1 MATTTR
7 QVDGW
12 LLVETNPGEERA
24 RVLLLPGWLCTDE
37 IFAELLAEP
46 TLAAAGVRLV
56 AANPPGFAGLPLP
69 DGCDAS
75 IPAYADL
82 LERLAAVE
90 KPTVILGHSFF
101 ANVCIE
107 LAARGTFAGG
117 IVLVSPSLRREAEPG
132 DSRTLD
138 RLLRVPGLGAL
149 VLKLAYAGLE
159 SLFAAY
165 FTPETRHRLPAVVAG
180 ARRFPRP
187 MARRLINGF
196 FDDIRRHGDLTPR
209 LASAR
214 NRVWYVRGEQDNI
227 RLPADARETLAA
239 SGHVTFHDVPGSKHF
254 VMIDRPGELAR
265 VLLAALERPVA

>member
-1 MATTTR
+1 MGTTSR

-12 LLVETNPGEERA
+12 LLIETTPAEERR

-37 IFAELLAEP
+37 IFADLLAEP

-56 AANPPGFAGLPLP
+56 AANPPGFKGLPLTE
-69 DGCDAS
+69 GCDAT

-82 LERLAAVE
+82 LERLAARE
-90 KPTVILGHSFF
+90 RPDVILGHSYF

-107 LAARGTFAGG
+107 LAARGTFAGPL
-117 IVLVSPSLRREAEPG
+117 VLVSPSLRRAAEPG

-149 VLKLAYAGLE
+149 VLRLAYAGLE
-159 SLFAAY
+159 SLFSAY
-165 FTPETRHRLPAVVAG
+165 FTPETRHRLKAVVAE

-187 MARRLINGF
+187 IARRLITGF
-196 FDDIRRHGDLTPR
+196 FDDLRRHGDLTPR
-209 LASAR
+209 LAASR
-214 NRVWYVRGEQDNI
+214 NPVWYVRGEQDNI
-227 RLPADARETLAA
+227 KLPEDARAALTA

-254 VMIDRPGELAR
+254 VMIDRP
-265 VLLAALERPVA
+265 AALAEVLRAALA